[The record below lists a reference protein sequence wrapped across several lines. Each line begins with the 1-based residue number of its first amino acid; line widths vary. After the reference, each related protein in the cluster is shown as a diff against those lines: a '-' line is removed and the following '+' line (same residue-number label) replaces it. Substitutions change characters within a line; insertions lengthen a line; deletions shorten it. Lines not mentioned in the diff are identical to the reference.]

1 VQGPYGLVAIAIGVF
16 VVGLFLHFT
25 PDNQKPTAQS
35 LQPERLITTGMM
47 ARSRNPYSFGELL
60 IYLAL
65 LAMLAMHWLPLVVP
79 LGYVILVWGPN
90 MRRKDRSLAPYAEF
104 DAYRRGT
111 QWFIP
116 LVPWCGPSAIRQL
129 PRLASLRRQRSPPGR
144 ALGRVASPGI
154 APPGSHSAGAGG
166 KGESEALT
174 GPLRS
179 G

>member
-1 VQGPYGLVAIAIGVF
+1 MIWFGLTLYWMITSGGVQGPYGLVAIAIGVF

-65 LAMLAMHWLPLVVP
+65 LAMHWLPLVVP

-90 MRRKDRSLAPYAEF
+90 MRRKDRSLAPYAAF
-104 DAYRRGT
+104 GAHWRGT
-111 QWFIP
+111 
-116 LVPWCGPSAIRQL
+116 R
-129 PRLASLRRQRSPPGR
+129 
-144 ALGRVASPGI
+144 
-154 APPGSHSAGAGG
+154 
-166 KGESEALT
+166 
-174 GPLRS
+174 
-179 G
+179 